1 MLVRSSFELPQ
12 ILAADS
18 SGAPDIEIQTG
29 PAAAQAIAE
38 AREQSPDEMGPV
50 WKSSRG
56 GICFSA
62 KEVGEFWISDSN
74 TINITPHRAA
84 DEPTLALY
92 TMGSAL
98 GLALLL
104 RGGLVLHCASLV
116 IGQGATLLLGESGA
130 GKSTL
135 AQHLSM
141 RGFDALG
148 DDTCALWRLAD
159 DDRFSIFPSGTAFKL
174 WRDALDVVGLDPIDL
189 QSVGQRLDKYFVAN
203 ARSADYHA
211 HTVSRIIVVQNLKDQ
226 YLKPVLEPLAPLD
239 GLHAVTEH
247 VYRPQFVAALDLW
260 EKQFGQIADL
270 VKQATVLRLVRPWGH
285 EFMQEVL
292 DLVTTDT
299 VSTNL

>member
-1 MLVRSSFELPQ
+1 MRSSFELPQ
-12 ILAADS
+12 ILSADG
-18 SGAPDIEIQTG
+18 SGEPDIDIHTG
-29 PAAAQAIAE
+29 PAAAEAIAE
-38 AREQSPDEMGPV
+38 AREQSPNELGPV
-50 WKSSRG
+50 WRSARG

-62 KEVGEFWISDSN
+62 KDVGDFWISDSC
-74 TINITPHRAA
+74 TINITPDSSA
-84 DEPTLALY
+84 DEATLALY

-116 IGQGATLLLGESGA
+116 VGHGATLLLGESGA

-135 AQHLSM
+135 AQHLSQ

-148 DDTCALWRLAD
+148 DDTCAVWKSAD
-159 DDRFSIFPSGTAFKL
+159 SDRFTIYPSGTAFKL
-174 WRDALDVVGLDPIDL
+174 WRDALDVVGLDPVGL

-203 ARSADYHA
+203 DRPAHYQA
-211 HTVSRIIVVQNLKDQ
+211 HTVSRIIVVQNIYDRH
-226 YLKPVLEPLAPLD
+226 LKPTLEPLGPVD

-260 EKQFGQIADL
+260 EDQFGKIADL
-270 VKQATVLRLVRPWGH
+270 VKHATVLRLVRPWGH

-292 DLVTTDT
+292 DLITEGDGGKQ
-299 VSTNL
+299 S